1 MVWQMAR
8 SSNICL
14 ERNCSCSVDV
24 DVDVDVDEPK
34 ETIGDDSE
42 AAVTTSTVTKVVPI
56 PVPHENIL
64 WHLLVNAE
72 RSWAHA
78 NELQKAH
85 KTKRRQPVLKK
96 LKRANKWARLLVGK
110 ARISADEE
118 TQKECEAYAAW
129 MSANYALEQMQYQ
142 AASKGYAHAMSLC
155 HELSGENDSGNN
167 ANDQTDDVQ
176 RLERHDL
183 FITRA
188 DTILRPLFRYSQ
200 YELKQA
206 GQPTIE
212 EPRLQSSGQQ
222 QEQDDQDSIVFRD
235 RELIL
240 DNKDLR
246 VLLLKL
252 QSVEQEEKEEAEKE
266 STSAQK
272 ETQFLTALSILDDAT
287 EVVQSLEQGL
297 SKAASSSGPAV
308 QAKLQQYALWRGYLQ
323 CTKIGKVMEHTE
335 NLLTVD
341 SAESM
346 GPAEKVHV
354 YDAILQHAKSLLNL
368 PQPEDGSGGGA
379 NEDDEFIL
387 QVQANILRL
396 RALKTYHMGWC
407 YYTQLFKYGP
417 ALALLEH
424 SDKLSKRAQ
433 EEIAACDEDMPHAEE
448 YLQQLEDL
456 PLESSIGAIRAAMVL
471 QQRQHA
477 RKLQKAASAAA
488 ANGEA
493 PSRWQEPVTT
503 DRPLLLRLYEY
514 DGGTPDAPIADLRPM
529 PLPCKPVFYDLAYGH
544 ALDTANSMDA
554 LENFLYQHTAA
565 PVSNAVE
572 NEEKDAGSGGG
583 LSGGLLGWL
592 TGK

>member
-1 MVWQMAR
+1 
-8 SSNICL
+8 
-14 ERNCSCSVDV
+14 
-24 DVDVDVDEPK
+24 
-34 ETIGDDSE
+34 
-42 AAVTTSTVTKVVPI
+42 
-56 PVPHENIL
+56 
-64 WHLLVNAE
+64 
-72 RSWAHA
+72 
-78 NELQKAH
+78 
-85 KTKRRQPVLKK
+85 
-96 LKRANKWARLLVGK
+96 
-110 ARISADEE
+110 
-118 TQKECEAYAAW
+118 
-129 MSANYALEQMQYQ
+129 MSF
-142 AASKGYAHAMSLC
+142 C
-155 HELSGENDSGNN
+155 HELSGENDSCNN

-206 GQPTIE
+206 GQPTME

-252 QSVEQEEKEEAEKE
+252 QSVEQEQKEEAEKE
-266 STSAQK
+266 STPTQK

-287 EVVQSLEQGL
+287 EVVQSLDQGL
-297 SKAASSSGPAV
+297 SKAASSGGPAV

-323 CTKIGKVMEHTE
+323 YNKTRKVMEHTE
-335 NLLTVD
+335 NLLTID
-341 SAESM
+341 STECM
-346 GPAEKVHV
+346 GSAEKVHV

-368 PQPEDGSGGGA
+368 PQPEDGSGGGGSA

-424 SDKLSKRAQ
+424 SAKLSKRAQ
-433 EEIAACDEDMPHAEE
+433 EEIAACDEDMPHAED
-448 YLQQLEDL
+448 YIQQLEDL
-456 PLESSIGAIRAAMVL
+456 PLESSSGAIQAAMAL

-477 RKLQKAASAAA
+477 RKLQKAAGAAA

-544 ALDTANSMDA
+544 ALDSSNSMDA

-565 PVSNAVE
+565 PISNAVGEGE
-572 NEEKDAGSGGG
+572 NDVGSDGGS
-583 LSGGLLGWL
+583 SGGLLGWL